1 MSNVFELIIVKEASV
16 ATSNSIKCPFKYTLT
31 NNGFDFYKYETSS
44 EFSLLSSFK
53 TWFEF

>member
-1 MSNVFELIIVKEASV
+1 MSNVFELITVKEAPV

-31 NNGFDFYKYETSS
+31 NNGFGFYKYETSS